1 MTPAKKLAI
10 VVALQF
16 LVMLSVLG
24 FKQYTVRTSETVL
37 LKVQTAAPREL
48 LQGGAP
54 VDYEISFI
62 ETASIAWDDD
72 AGRCCEIELYVELQQ
87 QGDGYWEAIAA
98 HNRRTH
104 TRDGTVLIR
113 GKAQGDY
120 YEWYPEGPGAVPAGT
135 PFDKPTQLP
144 SVVTIRYGIE
154 DIFVPEG
161 SASQLPADGD
171 HTIGVELKV
180 DRFGNATP
188 RHFVID
194 GQPVKLKRR

>member
-37 LKVQTAAPREL
+37 LKVQTAAPRDL
-48 LQGGAP
+48 LSDGVP
-54 VDYEISFI
+54 VEYEISRI
-62 ETASIAWDDD
+62 EAASIAWDDD
-72 AGRCCEIELYVELQQ
+72 AGRCCEIELYVELEQ
-87 QGDGYWEAIAA
+87 QGDGYWKAIAA

-113 GKAQGDY
+113 GKAQGGFYDY
-120 YEWYPEGPGAVPAGT
+120 PPQT
-135 PFDKPTQLP
+135 
-144 SVVTIRYGIE
+144 VTIRYGIE

-161 SASQLPADGD
+161 STSQLPADGG

-188 RHFVID
+188 RHFVVD

>member
-37 LKVQTAAPREL
+37 LKLQPVDARDL
-48 LQGGAP
+48 LRDDAP
-54 VDYEISFI
+54 VEYEISLI
-62 ETASIAWDDD
+62 EPASIAWDES
-72 AGRCCEIELYVELQQ
+72 AARCCEAEVYVELQQ
-87 QGDGYWEAIAA
+87 QGDGYWHAIAA
-98 HNRRTH
+98 HNQRTH
-104 TRDGTVLIR
+104 TRDGTLLIK
-113 GKAQGDY
+113 GKAQGDF
-120 YEWYPEGPGAVPAGT
+120 YEYPPQT
-135 PFDKPTQLP
+135 
-144 SVVTIRYGIE
+144 VTIRYGIE

-161 SASQLPADGD
+161 SASQLPTSGD
-171 HTIGVELKV
+171 HAIGVELKV

>member
-16 LVMLSVLG
+16 LVLLSVLG
-24 FKQYTVRTSETVL
+24 FKQYTVRTSDTVL
-37 LKVQTAAPREL
+37 LKLAPADARDL
-48 LQGGAP
+48 LRDDVP
-54 VDYEISFI
+54 VEYEISLI
-62 ETASIAWDDD
+62 EPASIAWDEE
-72 AGRCCEIELYVELQQ
+72 AGRCCEMELYVELQKQ
-87 QGDGYWEAIAA
+87 EDGYWKAIAA

-113 GKAQGDY
+113 GKAQGDFY
-120 YEWYPEGPGAVPAGT
+120 DYPPQT
-135 PFDKPTQLP
+135 
-144 SVVTIRYGIE
+144 VTIRYGIE

-161 SASQLPADGD
+161 SASQLPTGGD
-171 HTIGVELKV
+171 HTIGVELKI

-188 RHFVID
+188 RHFVVD